1 MPVYGR
7 HPTAQV
13 LHHSGGSYLIDC
25 GEGTQMQISA
35 FKEKW
40 SKITKIF
47 ISHLHGDHYFG
58 LAGLLN
64 TMALLKRTTA
74 LDVYGPEG
82 LEEIIKLQIAGAG
95 KDLPYAIF
103 FHTVTAAG
111 LISEDGYMQVNAFP
125 TDHKITCFGYKFT
138 EVKNKRS
145 LDISAVQSANVPVSF
160 YAALQEGDDYIA
172 ADGSCT
178 PNHKLTFAAPAPKIY
193 AYCADTR
200 YCEAMLP
207 HIQGVN
213 VLYHETTFL
222 KEAEERAYERY
233 HSTTAQAATIAQKAN
248 AGRLLIAH
256 FSSKYKELDIFVEE
270 CKEVF
275 ENVELAL
282 EGATYIL

>member
-7 HPTAQV
+7 HPTAQI

-25 GEGTQMQISA
+25 GEGTQMQIA
-35 FKEKW
+35 DYKEKW

-64 TMALLKRTTA
+64 TMALLKRPHPVDIYA
-74 LDVYGPEG
+74 PEG

-95 KDLPYAIF
+95 KDLPYEIT

-111 LISEDGYMQVNAFP
+111 LISDDGFMQVNAFP

-138 EVKNKRS
+138 QIKKPRS
-145 LDISAVQSANVPVSF
+145 LDILAVQAAKVPISF
-160 YAALQEGDDYIA
+160 YKSLQDGKDYKS
-172 ADGSCT
+172 ADGNIIS
-178 PNHKLTFAAPAPKIY
+178 NNKLTIAGAAPKTY

-207 HIQGVN
+207 HIQNADVI
-213 VLYHETTFL
+213 YHETTFL
-222 KEAEERAYERY
+222 KDAEERAYERY
-233 HSTTAQAATIAQKAN
+233 HSTTSQAATIAKKAN

-256 FSSKYKELDIFVEE
+256 FSSKYKELDVFVEE

-275 ENVELAL
+275 GNVELAL
-282 EGATYIL
+282 EGATYLL